1 MQCFLKLQNENIY
14 LLIYLSKTP
23 TKRRIGNMLNQL
35 KLWTKKLKKQL
46 FILYLAYKDERV
58 SWYTKV
64 FTACVVAYAFS
75 PIDLIPDFI
84 PVLGYIDDI
93 IIVPLGIMLALKML
107 PTSVIEDCTIKA
119 EELIQNERPK
129 NWVAGSII
137 IIVWLLIFTWSCFTV
152 FKLLN

>member
-1 MQCFLKLQNENIY
+1 MQCFIKLQNKSIY
-14 LLIYLSKTP
+14 RLIYLSKNL
-23 TKRRIGNMLNQL
+23 TKGRIGNMINQL
-35 KLWTKKLKKQL
+35 KQWAKKLKKQL

-93 IIVPLGIMLALKML
+93 IIVPLGVMLALKML
-107 PTSVIEDCTIKA
+107 PISVIEDCTIKA

-129 NWVAGSII
+129 NWIAGSII
-137 IIVWLLIFTWSCFTV
+137 IVVWLLILMWSCFIV
-152 FKLLN
+152 FKFLN

>member
-1 MQCFLKLQNENIY
+1 
-14 LLIYLSKTP
+14 
-23 TKRRIGNMLNQL
+23 MLNQL
-35 KLWTKKLKKQL
+35 KLWAKKLKKQL

-58 SWYTKV
+58 SWYIKL

-119 EELIQNERPK
+119 EELIGNERPK

-137 IIVWLLIFTWSCFTV
+137 IVVWLLIFMWSCFTI

>member
-1 MQCFLKLQNENIY
+1 
-14 LLIYLSKTP
+14 
-23 TKRRIGNMLNQL
+23 MLNQL
-35 KLWTKKLKKQL
+35 KLWAKKLKKQL

-58 SWYTKV
+58 SWYIKL

-119 EELIQNERPK
+119 EELIGNERPK

-137 IIVWLLIFTWSCFTV
+137 IVVWLLIFMWSCFTV

>member
-1 MQCFLKLQNENIY
+1 
-14 LLIYLSKTP
+14 
-23 TKRRIGNMLNQL
+23 MLNQL
-35 KLWTKKLKKQL
+35 KLWAKKLKKQL

-58 SWYTKV
+58 SWYIKL
-64 FTACVVAYAFS
+64 FTAYVVAYAFS
-75 PIDLIPDFI
+75 PMDLIPDFI

-137 IIVWLLIFTWSCFTV
+137 IAVWLLIFMWSCFTV

>member
-1 MQCFLKLQNENIY
+1 
-14 LLIYLSKTP
+14 
-23 TKRRIGNMLNQL
+23 MLNQL
-35 KLWTKKLKKQL
+35 KLWAKKLKKQL

-93 IIVPLGIMLALKML
+93 IIVPLGIMLALKMI
-107 PTSVIEDCTIKA
+107 PKNVIEDCTIKV
-119 EELIQNERPK
+119 EELIQNEKPK

-137 IIVWLLIFTWSCFTV
+137 IIMWLLIFMWSCFIV
-152 FKLLN
+152 FKFLN

>member
-1 MQCFLKLQNENIY
+1 
-14 LLIYLSKTP
+14 
-23 TKRRIGNMLNQL
+23 MLNQL
-35 KLWTKKLKKQL
+35 KLWAKKLKKQL

-58 SWYTKV
+58 SWYIRL

-75 PIDLIPDFI
+75 PIDLIPYFI

-107 PTSVIEDCTIKA
+107 PISVIEDCTIKA

-137 IIVWLLIFTWSCFTV
+137 IVVWLFIFMWSCFTV